1 MYKRIFI
8 VVILLIISLAF
19 ILFNV
24 NYNKHKVDINVK
36 KIAAS
41 IDYYNKNVLTNKD
54 KFANCFND
62 RYIIIN
68 DECLSIGK
76 NKNEL
81 DNGYYD
87 INLKVKEKYI
97 EIYVNKLFKEF
108 DKNNICDENY
118 VKELVEYIINVTNL
132 QIDKPKLCQIIIE
145 SYDKIR
151 DMDRSSVINI
161 DKSIEINHVY
171 IKITEFENMLM
182 IKLGDNNE

>member
-1 MYKRIFI
+1 MYKRVFI
-8 VVILLIISLAF
+8 VVILLIISLAV

-24 NYNKHKVDINVK
+24 NYNRHEAKNNAK

-41 IDYYNKNVLTNKD
+41 IDYYSENVITNKD
-54 KFANCFND
+54 EFTNYFKD
-62 RYIIIN
+62 RYVIIN

-76 NKNEL
+76 SKNEL

-87 INLKVKEKYI
+87 IKLQVKENHI
-97 EIYVNKLFKEF
+97 EIYVNKLFKDF
-108 DKNNICDENY
+108 DKSNICDENY

-132 QIDKPKLCQIIIE
+132 QIDKPRFCQIIIE

-151 DMDRSSVINI
+151 DMDRSSLSNI
-161 DKSIEINHVY
+161 DKLIEINDVY